1 MYVGLTADP
10 LVMQV
15 YKETIKSSN
24 NSIEI
29 RIICSKQIMLL
40 VYLVSKSYRSTQK
53 NNEENQLCCSF
64 RGNNLQRPR

>member
-15 YKETIKSSN
+15 FKETIKSNNNNN

-29 RIICSKQIMLL
+29 RIMVL

-53 NNEENQLCCSF
+53 MRRKSKV
-64 RGNNLQRPR
+64 LQF